1 MMLKNKNILVCV
13 CGGIAIYKVVDV
25 VSRLKKEGADVT
37 VVMTEAAKKFVTPL
51 TFQAISQ
58 NKVYDDV
65 FEDGDDAEI
74 KHIVLAQRADL
85 ILIAPATA
93 NTMSKLSYGMAD
105 NMVTTTILA
114 SEAKKLLIPAMNT
127 KMYINPIT
135 QENLQ
140 RLLGHGYE
148 YMEPESGQMATK
160 TEGSGIGRLPEPA
173 SIVDRVNEILTV

>member
-1 MMLKNKNILVCV
+1 MDVKKNILLGIT
-13 CGGIAIYKVVDV
+13 GGIAAYKAAYIIRLLVKEKHVVKV
-25 VSRLKKEGADVT
+25 IVT
-37 VVMTEAAKKFVTPL
+37 PSAFDFVTPL
-51 TFQAISQ
+51 TLSTLSNNPVNSSFFDKKSGEWTSHVDLG
-58 NKVYDDV
+58 NW
-65 FEDGDDAEI
+65 
-74 KHIVLAQRADL
+74 AD
-85 ILIAPATA
+85 IFLIAPATA